1 MCSDWLWIKSYL
13 TIITPHKVI
22 TNNNEE
28 LIFKVA
34 AVRFLDVFEEAA
46 NKMKENAVVL
56 IVT

>member
-1 MCSDWLWIKSYL
+1 MYSDWSRIKSYL

-46 NKMKENAVVL
+46 NKMKENAVAL